1 MANASHTKV
10 INIEDAIAQLR
21 TNFEDSIAQLRTLHD
36 TAVEERNSALYT
48 ASAHQEDLTLAKIE
62 TKAVTVAI
70 DTFHVSTDSLNF
82 FGTGNELIRD

>member
-1 MANASHTKV
+1 M

-21 TNFEDSIAQLRTLHD
+21 TNFEDSNAQLRTLHD

-62 TKAVTVAI
+62 TKAATEAI
-70 DTFHVSTDSLNF
+70 DTFHTCTAALKF
-82 FGTGNELIRD
+82 FGAGNELIRY

>member
-1 MANASHTKV
+1 MANASHTQV
-10 INIEDAIAQLR
+10 INIDADIAQLR
-21 TNFEDSIAQLRTLHD
+21 TVRDA
-36 TAVEERNSALYT
+36 AVEKRNSALLT

-70 DTFHVSTDSLNF
+70 ETFHASTDSLNF